1 MMLWVVRKVC
11 YCVYSVVTMLM
22 MMFFFFFQAED
33 GIRDLTVTGVQT
45 CALPIFRA
53 LPVPVGDVHL
63 AGDRLP
69 GRAHALRVAGAQLLL
84 RRRRSGGVPEGSL
97 LPVPERLD
105 DTTHAAR
112 LPALELGAR
121 PDHRHL
127 GLHPRR

>member
-1 MMLWVVRKVC
+1 TRRPTSRTADRSPTRITVC
-11 YCVYSVVTMLM
+11 RRTTT
-22 MMFFFFFQAED
+22 Q
-33 GIRDLTVTGVQT
+33 GILGLAARRVAAPV
-45 CALPIFRA
+45 RA

-63 AGDRLP
+63 AGDRLS

-121 PDHRHL
+121 PDHRRL
-127 GLHPRR
+127 GLHQRR